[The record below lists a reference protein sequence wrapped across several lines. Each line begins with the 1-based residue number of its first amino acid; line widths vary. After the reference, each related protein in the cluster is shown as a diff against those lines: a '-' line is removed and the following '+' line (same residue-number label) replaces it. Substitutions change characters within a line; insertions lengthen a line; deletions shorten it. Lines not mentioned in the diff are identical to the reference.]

1 MNKTALREDILR
13 IKKLKES
20 LLNDVYG
27 QDAAVNAFSE
37 ALFQHTVSARKTPKP
52 GIFLFAGP
60 PGVGKTFLAR
70 KAGELLNRPFISV
83 DMGGYSNEN
92 DAAMFFGCDP
102 GWKNSHAGIVT
113 DFAEKH
119 PDAVILFDEIE
130 KAHTNVMH
138 LFLGLLQSGN
148 AYDQYLKKNIDFSRT
163 LMIFTTNVGR
173 SIYENYDAVN
183 LSSIPREVILDA
195 MQTEINPLTKQNYFP
210 SALCSRFSGGC
221 VVMFNHM
228 SPEVLLKIVSSAF
241 AKEAKDIVDAYDIS
255 IGAEGDVFNAFI
267 YSEGGDSDARR
278 ITGRIGN
285 FVKKEFYELVNLMS
299 ANKAYN
305 TDKLSRIRFTADY
318 KTAPEEVVSLFDS
331 RIKNVVVVLSECIN
345 PSSFFSKENNTELIS
360 VNTYEDAVDCL
371 KKKNVTMVITDFC
384 CKLEDHKYMCIDDFI
399 SDGRS
404 FFKFVKEML
413 PSIQVY
419 VLETDDYKI
428 NPEEKQS
435 LINKG
440 AAGFITFD
448 INDPMKFIKDIFVK
462 NEKSYIVSAMH
473 ELSRS
478 NKCLTFETSQ
488 EISADGTSVNIRLYD
503 FKLIT
508 AVSGSDN
515 NNIVNDVSCPSVKFS
530 DVIGADDA
538 KEELEY
544 FLKYLRNPKEYLE
557 LGVRRPRGVLLYGP
571 PGTGKTMLAK
581 AMAGEA
587 GVSFIS
593 TDGASLKNKFVGE
606 SGNNVRELFRK
617 ARKYA
622 PTIIFIDEVDA
633 VALDRKDSSN
643 TTANTEA
650 LNALLTEM
658 DGFKVNADKPVFVLA
673 ATNMNIGETGAHS
686 SQNIDPAFAR
696 RFDRK
701 IFVDLPNRSDRE
713 KYLRMKNNSEKLLT
727 LSEEEI
733 LSISERSAGMSL
745 AELENIIELSFRN
758 AIRKE
763 IKSVNDEIFDD
774 SFSNYLDGN
783 AKKWSK
789 DALERTARHEAGHAV
804 VSCRLGKIPSYITII
819 SRGEY
824 GGYVQLP
831 EDEDI
836 PTYSRDMLLD
846 RIKVILGGMAAEM
859 CFYGQYNTGIS
870 SDLSK
875 ASALA
880 EQMICTYGMYPES
893 EIGIAPVK
901 SDSDNVQLCEKVRKL
916 VNSILLEQLE
926 QTRAVIEQNIGK
938 VNILAEMLMEKNHLR
953 QNELAEF
960 WKKE

>member
-13 IKKLKES
+13 IKNLRES
-20 LLNDVYG
+20 LLNVVYG
-27 QDAAVNAFSE
+27 QDTAVNAFSE
-37 ALFQHTVSARKTPKP
+37 AMFQHIVSARNTPKP

-60 PGVGKTFLAR
+60 PGVGKTFLAQ
-70 KAGELLNRPFISV
+70 KAGEYLKRPFISI
-83 DMGGYSNEN
+83 DMSEYSHES
-92 DAAMFFGCDP
+92 DAAMFFGGDP
-102 GWKNSHAGIVT
+102 GWKNAHAGIVT
-113 DFAEKH
+113 SFADKH

-138 LFLGLLQSGN
+138 LFLGLLQSGK
-148 AYDQYLKKNIDFSRT
+148 AYDQFLGKNIDFSRT
-163 LMIFTTNVGR
+163 IMIFTTNVGR
-173 SIYENYDAVN
+173 SIYENYDTVN
-183 LSSIPREVILDA
+183 ISSLPREVILDA
-195 MQTEINPLTKQNYFP
+195 IQTEINPVTKQNYFP

-228 SPEVLLKIVSSAF
+228 SPEVLLKIVSSSF
-241 AKEAKDIVDAYDIS
+241 EKEAKDLVDSYDICIS
-255 IGAEGDVFNAFI
+255 AESNVFSAFI

-285 FVKKEFYELVNLMS
+285 FVKKEFYELVNLLS
-299 ANKAYN
+299 AKEAY
-305 TDKLSRIRFTADY
+305 DPGKLSRIKFTADY
-318 KTAPEEVVSLFDS
+318 TTSPEEVVNLFDNK
-331 RIKNVVVVLSECIN
+331 IKNVVVVLSECIN

-360 VNTYEDAVDCL
+360 VNTYEDAVNCL

-384 CKLEDHKYMCIDDFI
+384 CMLEDRKYMCIDDFV
-399 SDGRS
+399 SDGRRL
-404 FFKFVKEML
+404 FKFVKEMFS
-413 PSIQVY
+413 SIPVY
-419 VLETDDYKI
+419 VLETDSYKI
-428 NPEEKQS
+428 NSEEKQS

-440 AAGFITFD
+440 AVGFITFD
-448 INDPMKFIKDIFVK
+448 INDPMKFIKEIFVK
-462 NEKSYIVSAMH
+462 NDKSYIVSAMH

-478 NKCLTFETSQ
+478 NKRLTFETSQ
-488 EISADGTSVNIRLYD
+488 EISADGTSVDIRLYD
-503 FKLIT
+503 FRLIT
-508 AVSGSDN
+508 AVSGSDH
-515 NNIVNDVSCPSVKFS
+515 NNIVDDVSCPSVKFS

-538 KEELEY
+538 KEELKY
-544 FLKYLRNPKEYLE
+544 FLKYLRAPKEYLE

-593 TDGASLKNKFVGE
+593 TDGASLKNKYVGE

-633 VALDRKDSSN
+633 VAMDRKDSSN

-673 ATNMNIGETGAHS
+673 ATNMNIGETGEQS
-686 SQNIDPAFAR
+686 SKNIDPAFAR

-713 KYLRMKNNSEKLLT
+713 KYLRMKNNSEKLLD

-733 LSISERSAGMSL
+733 MSISERSAGMSL

-758 AIRKE
+758 AIRQE

-774 SFSNYLDGN
+774 SFSNYHDGN

-789 DALERTARHEAGHAV
+789 ESLERTARHEAGHAV
-804 VSCRLGKIPSYITII
+804 VSCHLGKIPAYITII

-831 EDEDI
+831 EEDDI
-836 PTYSRDMLLD
+836 PTYSKDMLLD
-846 RIKVILGGMAAEM
+846 RIKVMLGGMAAEM
-859 CFYGQYNTGIS
+859 YFYGQYNTGIS

-880 EQMICTYGMYPES
+880 EQMICTYGMYPGS
-893 EIGIAPVK
+893 EVGMAPVK
-901 SDSDNVQLCEKVRKL
+901 SGSDNAQICEKVRKL

-926 QTRAVIEQNIGK
+926 MTGAVIEQNIGK
-938 VNILAEMLMEKNHLR
+938 VNILVEMLMEKNHLR
-953 QNELAEF
+953 KNELAEF
-960 WKKE
+960 WNKE